1 MSEAFAR
8 IAPDSTGDRIRTNEL
23 TILQADGTRVVVS
36 VQVVGLAD
44 ADGKII
50 GKPETPLYVDSTN
63 LSSLLENL
71 TDEIRKLRQ
80 VMQLT
85 SGVSLD

>member
-23 TILQADGTRVVVS
+23 TLLQADGTRVVVS
-36 VQVVGLAD
+36 MQVISIAD
-44 ADGKII
+44 AAGNMI
-50 GKPETPLYVDSTN
+50 GLQSAPLHVDSRN
-63 LSSLLENL
+63 LGSVLEDL

-80 VMQLT
+80 LIELN
-85 SGVSLD
+85 SGNSL